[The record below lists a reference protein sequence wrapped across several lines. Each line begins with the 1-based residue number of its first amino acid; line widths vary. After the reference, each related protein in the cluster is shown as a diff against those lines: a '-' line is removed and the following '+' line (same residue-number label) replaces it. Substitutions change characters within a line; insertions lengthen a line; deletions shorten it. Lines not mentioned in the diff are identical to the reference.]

1 MGTFILR
8 FLPDEVCY
16 YYKSYQDER
25 ILLVI
30 DVMNIIKML

>member
-8 FLPDEVCY
+8 FVRHEVCY